1 MSEKAISAEGV
12 PEEHRL
18 DEDSLDAWMREHVA
32 GFAGLKSYT
41 KFPDGQSNPTYRL
54 EDEAG
59 KSYVLRRKPFGKL
72 LPSAHQVEREYRA
85 IAGLHPAGYPVAKPY
100 ALCEDDEV
108 IGSGFYIMGMVEGR
122 VLWDGMLPD
131 MESAERTSTYRAMI
145 GTLARL
151 HNFDYKELGLENH
164 GKPGNYFDRQIHT
177 WSKLYR
183 MAETETI
190 PEVEKLIEWLPTTV
204 PEQMRTSVIH
214 GDYRL
219 DNMIFA
225 PDRPEVAA
233 VLDWELS
240 TIGDPLADFT
250 YVAQNWVMVA
260 EEPGSSSIGGYN
272 LEGTGIPTLGEATA
286 LYCELTERDNLPEL
300 DWYFAYNQFRLVSIL
315 QGIKKRWL
323 DGTAS
328 SAEAEERS
336 RRVPQLAVSAW
347 EHARNAGAAA

>member
-1 MSEKAISAEGV
+1 MGEKAIKAEGV
-12 PEEHRL
+12 AEEHRMN
-18 DEDSLDAWMREHVA
+18 EDNLDAWMREHVE
-32 GFAGLKSYT
+32 GFHGLAAYS
-41 KFPDGQSNPTYRL
+41 KFSDGQSNPTYRL

-59 KSYVLRRKPFGKL
+59 QTFVLRRKPFGKL

-85 IAGLHPAGYPVAKPY
+85 IAALHPVGYPVARPF
-100 ALCEDDEV
+100 ALCEDDSV
-108 IGSGFYIMGMVEGR
+108 IGSAFYIMDLVDGR

-131 MESAERTSTYRAMI
+131 MEPKERTSIYRAMI

-151 HNFDYKELGLENH
+151 HNLDYKEIGLENH
-164 GKPGNYFDRQIHT
+164 GKPGNYFERQVHT
-177 WSKLYR
+177 WTKLYR

-204 PEQMRTSVIH
+204 PEQTRTGVIH

-250 YVAQNWVMVA
+250 YLAQNWVMHG
-260 EEPGSSSIGGYN
+260 EGGSA
-272 LEGTGIPTLGEATA
+272 LADHDLDGTGIPTLEEATA
-286 LYCELTERDNLPEL
+286 LYCELTERDTVPDLN
-300 DWYFAYNQFRLVSIL
+300 WYFSYNLFRLTGIL

-336 RRVPQLAVSAW
+336 KRVPELAQAAW
-347 EHARNAGAAA
+347 EFARAAGAPE